1 MTGALAEA
9 WKSKKQKKQKIFAT
23 SYIGSAFDN
32 LICDRPCDFVRFDIR
47 EAALV
52 YGYGD
57 ERSITETEC
66 NVMLRHISND
76 GRLFVSDIPYSMECD
91 NNALSLI
98 GQFMGRYHIGAV
110 NLRLNHNILPLAKKL
125 VLSGVPVIITA
136 DSDSLICSEER
147 IVENAVEAGN
157 TCAVLMITEGLSDES
172 YEKIKSMCKIP
183 VIADRNIKNADG
195 YYARYS
201 EIIGMTESKNQYL
214 NIRQLIG
221 SAFDDA
227 AESMNV
233 K

>member
-9 WKSKKQKKQKIFAT
+9 WKTKKQKKQKIFAT
-23 SYIGSAFDN
+23 SFIGSAFDN
-32 LICDRPCDFVRFDIR
+32 LINDIPYDFVRFDIR
-47 EAALV
+47 EAASV

-57 ERSITETEC
+57 SRAVTAAEC
-66 NVMLRHISND
+66 DVLLRNIPNSE
-76 GRLFVSDIPYSMECD
+76 RLFVSDIPYSIECD

-98 GQFMGRYHIGAV
+98 GQFMGRYHIDAV

-136 DSDSLICSEER
+136 DNDSLICNEER

-157 TCAVLMITEGLSDES
+157 TCAVLMITEGLSDDG

-183 VIADRNIKNADG
+183 VLADRNIKNADG

-201 EIIGMTESKNQYL
+201 EIIGLTESKNQYL

-221 SAFDDA
+221 SAFNDA

>member
-66 NVMLRHISND
+66 DVMLRHISND

-201 EIIGMTESKNQYL
+201 EIIGMTASKNQYL

>member
-9 WKSKKQKKQKIFAT
+9 WKTKKQKKQKFFAT
-23 SYIGSAFDN
+23 SCIGSAFDR
-32 LICDRPCDFVRFDIR
+32 LIADKPCDFVRFDIR
-47 EAALV
+47 EAAAV
-52 YGYGD
+52 YGYKD
-57 ERSITETEC
+57 ERSITAAEC
-66 NVMLRHISND
+66 DIMLRQISV
-76 GRLFVSDIPYSMECD
+76 GERLLVSDIPYSVECD
-91 NNALSLI
+91 NNALSCI
-98 GQFMGRYHIGAV
+98 GQFMGRYNIGAV

-136 DSDSLICSEER
+136 DNDSLICSEER

-172 YEKIKSMCKIP
+172 YDKIKSMCKIP
-183 VIADRNIKNADG
+183 VLADRNIKNADG

-201 EIIGMTESKNQYL
+201 EIIGLTESKNQYL
-214 NIRQLIG
+214 NIKQLIG

-227 AESMNV
+227 AESVNV

>member
-9 WKSKKQKKQKIFAT
+9 WKTKKQKKQKFFAT
-23 SYIGSAFDN
+23 SCIGSAFDR
-32 LICDRPCDFVRFDIR
+32 LIADKLCDFVRFDIR
-47 EAALV
+47 EAASI

-66 NVMLRHISND
+66 DVILRHISAD

-195 YYARYS
+195 CYARYS
-201 EIIGMTESKNQYL
+201 EIIGLTESKNQYL
-214 NIRQLIG
+214 NIKQLIG

>member
-9 WKSKKQKKQKIFAT
+9 WKTKKQKKQKFFAA
-23 SYIGSAFDN
+23 SYIGSAFDH
-32 LICDRPCDFVRFDIR
+32 LIADKPCDFVRFDIQ
-47 EAALV
+47 EAAKIF
-52 YGYGD
+52 GYGD
-57 ERSITETEC
+57 ERSITAAEC
-66 NVMLRHISND
+66 DVLLQHVPND
-76 GRLFVSDIPYSMECD
+76 GRLFVSDIPYSIECD

-110 NLRLNHNILPLAKKL
+110 NLRLNNNILPLAKKL

-136 DSDSLICSEER
+136 DNNSLICNEER

-157 TCAVLMITEGLSDES
+157 TCAVLMITEGLSDEG
-172 YEKIKSMCKIP
+172 YEKIKSMCRIP
-183 VIADRNIKNADG
+183 VLADRNIKNADG

-201 EIIGMTESKNQYL
+201 EIIGLTESKNQYL
-214 NIRQLIG
+214 NIKQLIG

-227 AESMNV
+227 AESVNV

>member
-66 NVMLRHISND
+66 DVLLRHISND

-136 DSDSLICSEER
+136 DCDSLICSEER

-157 TCAVLMITEGLSDES
+157 TWAVLMITEGLSDES